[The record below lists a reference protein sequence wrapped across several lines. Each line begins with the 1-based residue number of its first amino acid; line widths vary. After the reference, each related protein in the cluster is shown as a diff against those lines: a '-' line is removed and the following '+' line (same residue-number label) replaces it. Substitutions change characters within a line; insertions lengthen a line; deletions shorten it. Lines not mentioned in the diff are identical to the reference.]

1 MTSNFL
7 RFSLCAAAILF
18 SATRASAVVL
28 FSDNFNSTT
37 NTAWTTNVAPAA
49 NAAQQQASFGY
60 DYSEMGIPPA
70 PGSADTLGLR
80 LRSNIPGSAEA
91 PVTTRPAGTLSGL
104 SLSPTG
110 QDFGTNYQLSF
121 YAWANFCG
129 APNATGLGDNAASE
143 GGTFNVLSVVGTTGN
158 VPLVVGNTALAS
170 GASMDGIGVATTG
183 DGGINSDY
191 RVYPKSGTVVPAT
204 TPGVFASGASATAM
218 QNTNTYYTTLF
229 PPKTA
234 PEVQQAIST
243 AEYGGDVANTQAGST
258 QAGSFGFAWQKVEI
272 TKNNN
277 IITWEINDTP
287 IATYDASAL
296 TLGGNNIAIGMSD
309 VNTSTTRH
317 PSLVFTLFD
326 NLQVSDIPSLGTP
339 GDFNNDTFVDAAD
352 YTVWRDNLDNPS
364 DAPLNGNGDA
374 TPGVGLGDYDLW
386 KASFGGAGSASI
398 SAVPEPGTLL
408 LTLIAGCAGLFRRRS

>member
-7 RFSLCAAAILF
+7 RFSLCVAIVIL
-18 SATRASAVVL
+18 SATHASAVVL

-37 NTAWTTNVAPAA
+37 NTAWTTNAAPAA
-49 NAAQQQASFGY
+49 NASQQLAAFGY

-70 PGSADTLGLR
+70 PGASDTLGLR
-80 LRSNIPGSAEA
+80 LRSNFPGTAEN
-91 PVTTRPAGTLSGL
+91 PDTSRPPGTISGL

-110 QDFGTNYQLSF
+110 QNFGTNYQLSF

-129 APNATGLGDNAASE
+129 APNASGLADNGASE
-143 GGTFNVLSVVGTTGN
+143 GGTFNVMSVIGTSGTVAN
-158 VPLVVGNTALAS
+158 VVGNTALVS
-170 GASMDGIGVATTG
+170 GAAMDGVGFATTG
-183 DGGINSDY
+183 DGGVTNDY
-191 RVYPKSGTVVPAT
+191 RAYPASGTIAAA
-204 TPGVFASGASATAM
+204 ASGVYAASSTA
-218 QNTNTYYTTLF
+218 NTNAFYTALF
-229 PPKTA
+229 PSQMA
-234 PEVQQAIST
+234 PEVQLAIST
-243 AEYGGDVANTQAGST
+243 AEYGGDAANTQAGST
-258 QAGSFGFAWQKVEI
+258 QAGSFGFAWQKVVI

-277 IITWEINDTP
+277 TVTWAINDTT
-287 IATYDASAL
+287 IATVDASAL
-296 TLGGNNIAIGMSD
+296 TLGGNNISIGMSD
-309 VNTSTTRH
+309 VNTSTARH

-326 NLQVSDIPSLGTP
+326 NLQVTDIPSLGTP